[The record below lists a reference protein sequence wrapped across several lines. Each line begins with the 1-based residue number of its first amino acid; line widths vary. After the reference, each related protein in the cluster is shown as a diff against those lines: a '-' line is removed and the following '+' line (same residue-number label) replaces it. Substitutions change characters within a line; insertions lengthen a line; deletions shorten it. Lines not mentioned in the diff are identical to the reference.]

1 MAASVPGCTARRADA
16 AGECGDPVWGYV
28 LRLPSL
34 PRVGVREPT
43 RKKLRARFAQCSG
56 HPGALG
62 REWLRGRL
70 VSSETLPDRRN
81 CGQFGA
87 ACDNLLS
94 AHVVTMDGKQVEASL
109 RSNSDL
115 FWAIRGGGG
124 NFGVLTA
131 LEYQLHPVDQV
142 LSGALTYPAGRIPE
156 LLHGFV
162 RFLAG
167 APDETDAF
175 AQLLPSRQGRRLT
188 IDLCCCG
195 NPRMGNNLL
204 SSLRALKPQEDSV
217 RIMPYLEAQA
227 AGGISR
233 AAGCAF
239 SDERLSSRTQRGCHR
254 GNNDVG

>member
-1 MAASVPGCTARRADA
+1 
-16 AGECGDPVWGYV
+16 
-28 LRLPSL
+28 
-34 PRVGVREPT
+34 
-43 RKKLRARFAQCSG
+43 
-56 HPGALG
+56 
-62 REWLRGRL
+62 
-70 VSSETLPDRRN
+70 
-81 CGQFGA
+81 
-87 ACDNLLS
+87 
-94 AHVVTMDGKQVEASL
+94 MDGKQVEASL

-167 APDETDAF
+167 APDEMDAF